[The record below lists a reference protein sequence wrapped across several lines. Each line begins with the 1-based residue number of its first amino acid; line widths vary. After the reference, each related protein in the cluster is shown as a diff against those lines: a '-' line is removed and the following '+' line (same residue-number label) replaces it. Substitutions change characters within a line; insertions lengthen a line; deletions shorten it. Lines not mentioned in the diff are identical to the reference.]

1 MLIPKYYATIGAHSI
16 NINAEFFLLLFSYL
30 FLLLFYL
37 CLLCRYSLCECSVL
51 YLCSTY
57 VLYTVKRRLE
67 LLIHI
72 NGKLGW
78 FWLASDDN
86 EDFSGGDMVVAVLG
100 TPHGHQSAT
109 QKYHER
115 HRTQHPAKLSA
126 NCFSFCL
133 LFRRVALAAQYTTMS
148 KK

>member
-1 MLIPKYYATIGAHSI
+1 MLSFFFSSFLIFFYYYFTSACYVGTRCVNVAYYTF
-16 NINAEFFLLLFSYL
+16 AQPMSYTV
-30 FLLLFYL
+30 
-37 CLLCRYSLCECSVL
+37 CAV
-51 YLCSTY
+51 
-57 VLYTVKRRLE
+57 YTVKRRLE